1 MSNASTPEESIL
13 AHMYS
18 NTPEGIAIFSAQG
31 KCIQANPALCRILK
45 YEESE
50 LKNLLTSWQVADE
63 WLVRPDPNRTQPQKV
78 ERRWTNAE
86 HVAIWLSLQVS
97 YVFSSKEHSEEQ
109 NLQYIMIYAN
119 VIQDREAEDLHA
131 MIVRNSSSIVSV
143 SGPDGNIQYVSP
155 SVKKILGYD
164 PYEMISRMRMEYYHE
179 EDAQEMYQ
187 PGSMYADDKTFI
199 RRVKH
204 KDGHYM
210 WLEMFTQLMRND
222 LGEVEKVLTIAQD
235 VTKQKTEEDIIA
247 HAHRMALLG
256 AWNWELKEN
265 TVHFSKDIRRIYGKV
280 MNAIEHDLDSYLA
293 VVHPDDV
300 EQVKHRIHNAI
311 HQKTSEEMR
320 YRIILPGEQQKM
332 IHGYWEAIL
341 DKETQEPLQLI
352 GLAQD
357 ITEHH
362 MISEQL
368 RESEQKYRV
377 ITENSLDMISR
388 HADDDYATFLYV
400 SPACRRILGYEP
412 EEIVGST
419 GYIHIHEDD
428 LPAFVAFLKEIRE
441 QEDSKETVVFRC
453 RHKKGH
459 YVWLETTSRYMYNQE
474 GDTYGYTAV
483 SRDITERKHLEMV
496 LQDNEHRYR
505 SLFENNPSGVC
516 AVDLRGHFLSVNSS
530 LEEITGYS
538 RYDLIGQPILPLFEE
553 SSKER
558 VIHHAKLARKGI
570 PQTYELN
577 VYRQDGSLF
586 PANITNVPI
595 MASGQVIGL
604 YGIVTEIT
612 ELKQYIHQIERLSN
626 EHSLILN
633 AVSEGIFS
641 IDAEGKGMF
650 INHAGAIMLGLDIEG
665 DPLDPTHMNQ
675 IHNWS
680 IQDDDV
686 LSEQSS
692 IIQAIRQGKPNQEE
706 ETVFWKKD
714 GSSFIAAYQVTPV
727 IDQGEQRGAVI
738 VFRDITDEKEII
750 RAKESAERADR
761 AKSEFLSVMSHE
773 LRTPM
778 NGIIG
783 MSGLLADT
791 ELDEQQQGYLD
802 IVSSSSET
810 LLHLLNEILDFSK
823 VEAGQMTLNPESFEL
838 SSIFNHVEELF
849 KYKAKEKQLE
859 LSFQIDESIPHW
871 LTGDAGRIR
880 QVLVNLVGNAVK
892 FTDKGSVAVAVRPL
906 NREEGQSSMCTETW
920 LEFSVKD
927 TGIGIPL
934 HQQSQLFQPFSQLH
948 PVLNRKYGGTG
959 LGLSIC
965 KKLVELMDG
974 SIDVTSDENRGA
986 MFQFVLKL
994 EVSTGIEDRSV
1005 GIDPL
1010 LFVDQNDL
1018 ISDLTVAQSDQEQL
1032 QAVLTAEDRR
1042 PLRILVAED
1051 YVANQKVLLAMLQKY
1066 GYEADLVTDGQQA
1079 VQQATEHSYDIIFMD
1094 VQMPIMNGIEAT
1106 RQIHEHY
1113 THGEMPIIIGVTA
1126 FARREDR
1133 ERCLAEGMH
1142 DFISKPVMNTD
1153 LQRVLN
1159 HWSHYTYN
1167 RLTANR
1173 SSAPTSRLTEKDHQ
1187 K

>member
-1 MSNASTPEESIL
+1 MFNASTPEESVL
-13 AHMYS
+13 AHMYA

-31 KCIQANPALCRILK
+31 QCVQANPALCRILK

-50 LKNLLTSWQVADE
+50 LRNLLTIWNVADE
-63 WLVRPDPNRTQPQKV
+63 WLTDQVKHSTTTEKV
-78 ERRWTNAE
+78 ERRWMNAD
-86 HVAIWLSLQVS
+86 HVPVWLSIHVS
-97 YVFSSKEHSEEQ
+97 YVFSDQEQ
-109 NLQYIMIYAN
+109 QLQYMMMYIT
-119 VIQDREAEDLHA
+119 VVQDREAEDLYS

-143 SGPDGNIQYVSP
+143 SGADGNIQYVSP
-155 SVKKILGYD
+155 SVKKILGYE
-164 PYEMISRMRMEYYHE
+164 PSEMVSRMRMEYYHE

-187 PGSMYADDKTFI
+187 PGSMYADDRTFI

-210 WLEMFTQLMRND
+210 WLEIFTQLMRND
-222 LGEVEKVLTIAQD
+222 QGEVEKVLAIAQD
-235 VTKQKTEEDIIA
+235 VTKQKSEEDIIA

-256 AWNWELKEN
+256 AWNWDLQGN
-265 TVHFSKDIRRIYGKV
+265 TIHFSKDIRRIYAKSIKAV
-280 MNAIEHDLDSYLA
+280 EDNLDSYLA
-293 VVHPDDV
+293 VVHPKDV
-300 EQVKHRIHNAI
+300 EQVKYCIEKAI

-320 YRIILPGEQQKM
+320 YRIRLPGNVQKV
-332 IHGYWEAIL
+332 IHGYWEATL
-341 DKETQEPLQLI
+341 DKETQQPLQLI

-357 ITEHH
+357 ITEHYL
-362 MISEQL
+362 ISEQL
-368 RESEQKYRV
+368 RESEQKYRI
-377 ITENSLDMISR
+377 ITEHSLDMISR
-388 HADDDYATFLYV
+388 HADDEHSTFLYV
-400 SPACRRILGYEP
+400 SPACRLILGYEA
-412 EEIVGST
+412 EELIGGP
-419 GYIHIHEDD
+419 GYSHIHKED
-428 LPAFVAFLKEIRE
+428 LPLFVHFLKGVRE
-441 QEDSKETVVFRC
+441 QKNEKETVVFRC

-459 YVWLETTSRYMYNQE
+459 YVWLETTSRYVYSPE
-474 GDTYGYTAV
+474 GDAYGYTAV

-516 AVDLRGHFLSVNSS
+516 AVDLKGHFISVNSS

-538 RYDLIGQPILPLFEE
+538 RYHLIGQPILSLFEE
-553 SSKER
+553 SSIER
-558 VIHHAKLARKGI
+558 VIHHAKLARQGI

-595 MASGQVIGL
+595 VAHGEVIGL

-641 IDAEGKGMF
+641 INSEGEGMF
-650 INHAGAIMLGLDIEG
+650 INHAGAMMLGLDIE
-665 DPLDPTHMNQ
+665 DHLSDSTRTNQ
-675 IHNWS
+675 IRNWG

-686 LSEQSS
+686 LGEESS

-714 GSSFIAAYQVTPV
+714 GSSFLAAYQVTPV
-727 IDQGEQRGAVI
+727 IDHGEQRGAVI
-738 VFRDITDEKEII
+738 VFRDITGEKEII

-802 IVSSSSET
+802 IVCNSSET

-823 VEAGQMTLNPESFEL
+823 VEAGKMTLNTEPFNL
-838 SSIFNHVEELF
+838 RSILDNVQELF
-849 KYKAKEKQLE
+849 TFKAQDKQLDLVFE
-859 LSFQIDESIPHW
+859 MDESIPHW
-871 LTGDAGRIR
+871 MVGDAGRIR
-880 QVLVNLVGNAVK
+880 QVLVNLVGNAIK
-892 FTDKGSVAVAVRPL
+892 FTETGSVTVHVRPL
-906 NREEGQSSMCTETW
+906 EREEGQSAICEELW

-927 TGIGIPL
+927 TGIGIPI

-965 KKLVELMDG
+965 KKLVELMGG

-986 MFQFVLKL
+986 TFYFVLKL
-994 EVSTGIEDRSV
+994 EVSAE
-1005 GIDPL
+1005 L
-1010 LFVDQNDL
+1010 NDL
-1018 ISDLTVAQSDQEQL
+1018 
-1032 QAVLTAEDRR
+1032 AVLPLDIESHSNPIRLLEDVQVTSEYY
-1042 PLRILVAED
+1042 PMRILVAED
-1051 YVANQKVLLAMLQKY
+1051 YVANQRVLLAMLSKY

-1079 VQQATEHSYDIIFMD
+1079 VQQATESHYDLIFMD
-1094 VQMPIMNGIEAT
+1094 VQMPNMNGIEAT
-1106 RQIHEHY
+1106 QHIHNYY
-1113 THGEMPIIIGVTA
+1113 TAQDMPIIIGVTA
-1126 FARREDR
+1126 FARKEDR
-1133 ERCLAEGMH
+1133 ERCLTAGMN
-1142 DFISKPVMNTD
+1142 DFISKPVITAD
-1153 LQRVLN
+1153 LQRVLSQ
-1159 HWSHYTYN
+1159 WSQHIHH
-1167 RLTANR
+1167 RVDSFAAR
-1173 SSAPTSRLTEKDHQ
+1173 SQSSLQFEKDHQ
-1187 K
+1187 E